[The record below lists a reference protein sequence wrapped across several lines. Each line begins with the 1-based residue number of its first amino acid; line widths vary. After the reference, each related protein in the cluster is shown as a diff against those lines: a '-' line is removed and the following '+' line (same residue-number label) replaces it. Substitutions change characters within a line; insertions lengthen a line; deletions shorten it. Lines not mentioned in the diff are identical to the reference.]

1 MKKLHTLLLA
11 SAAAV
16 IVSVAASD
24 ASANLITHE
33 IDGNDCAGFFGTGF
47 EACTI
52 FVYTEGGEQ
61 PEDDDDIRVEL
72 SPVIA
77 KYDFETD
84 EVIVET
90 NSFFPSIDGSEFSW
104 TGADGTSGTW
114 NYTPGPDDP
123 GVRYWVAKGG
133 PVFLLHWVVSDDAV
147 ASGGACENTSF
158 FNLACLEEALVVTS
172 GSWST
177 PINPNNDRPY
187 GLSHLTFYD
196 TEIDVPEPAT
206 LGLLG
211 IGLLGAGYWARRRRV
226 DA

>member
-24 ASANLITHE
+24 ASANLITHQ
-33 IDGNDCAGFFGTGF
+33 IAGNDCSGFFGTGF

-52 FVYTEGGEQ
+52 FA
-61 PEDDDDIRVEL
+61 EDEAGNDVEL

-77 KYDFETD
+77 KYDFDDDGNLEKT
-84 EVIVET
+84 ET
-90 NSFFPSIDGSEFSW
+90 NSLYPSIDGSEFSW

-114 NYTPGPDDP
+114 TYTPDDANDP

-133 PVFLLHWVVSDDAV
+133 PVFLLHWVVDNDAV
-147 ASGGACENTSF
+147 AAGGACENPSF
-158 FNLACLEEALVVTS
+158 FNLACLEEALVVEEGT
-172 GSWST
+172 WST
-177 PINPNNDRPY
+177 PLRTSSARF

-196 TEIDVPEPAT
+196 TAVPPTDVPEPAT

-211 IGLLGAGYWARRRRV
+211 IGLLGAGYWARRRRD